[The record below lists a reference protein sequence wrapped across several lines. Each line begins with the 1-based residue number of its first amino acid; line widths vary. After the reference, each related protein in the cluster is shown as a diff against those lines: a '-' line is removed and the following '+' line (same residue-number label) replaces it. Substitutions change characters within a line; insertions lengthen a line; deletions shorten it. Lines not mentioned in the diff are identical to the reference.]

1 MSAALPKLE
10 VRSATKRF
18 GNLTAVSDVSMRV
31 ASGELR
37 AIIGPNGAGKTTFF
51 NLITGFF
58 PPTSGEILMDGSN
71 ISRVPAAAR
80 VKMGMGRTFQI
91 TEIFPELTVREN
103 TRIAVETGLGFSLRA
118 WLTAAEKK
126 RVADAS
132 EEVMTMANLTSK
144 ADRLV
149 GELSHGDQRSAEI
162 AMALAL
168 KPSLLLLDEPTAG
181 MGDEETYQVTGMIR
195 RLHRDSK
202 YTIVLI
208 EHDMRVVFHLADRI
222 SVLAEGKLLAE
233 GTPVEISANEHVQ
246 NAYLGKA
253 E

>member
-1 MSAALPKLE
+1 VSTAVPKLE
-10 VRSATKRF
+10 IRNASKHF
-18 GNLTAVSDVSMRV
+18 GSLVAVSGVSMSV
-31 ASGELR
+31 APGELR

-58 PPTSGEILMDGSN
+58 PPTAGEILLDGRN
-71 ISRVPAAAR
+71 INGVPAADR

-103 TRIAVETGLGFSLRA
+103 ARIAVETGLGYSLRA
-118 WLTAAEKK
+118 WLSAADKK
-126 RVADAS
+126 HVVDACD
-132 EEVMTMANLTSK
+132 EVMTMANLTAN

-149 GELSHGDQRSAEI
+149 GELSHGDQRATEI

-181 MGDEETYQVTGMIR
+181 MGDEETYQVTGLVR

-233 GTPVEISANEHVQ
+233 GTPAEITANEHVQ